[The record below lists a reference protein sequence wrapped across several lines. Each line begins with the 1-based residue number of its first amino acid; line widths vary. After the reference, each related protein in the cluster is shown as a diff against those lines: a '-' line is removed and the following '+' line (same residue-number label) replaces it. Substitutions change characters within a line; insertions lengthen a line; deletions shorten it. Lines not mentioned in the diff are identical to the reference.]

1 MGKTAI
7 LIIDLI
13 NDFHFKEGDLL
24 LKHTK
29 QIIPNLKRLKKYA
42 NKHHYPIIYVNDH
55 YETWSTNYR
64 EIAETCRTSENEDII
79 QLGLPE
85 KEDYF
90 IMKPQMSAFFRT
102 PLGSL
107 LEELQIEHLIMA
119 GIAGNICILF
129 SANDAHMRGYTL
141 HVPENCIASNTKK
154 HNEEAIQLMRQVFNA
169 KTKAI

>member
-1 MGKTAI
+1 MEKTAI
-7 LIIDLI
+7 LMIDLI
-13 NDFHFKEGDLL
+13 NDFHFEEGDLL
-24 LKHTK
+24 LKHTR
-29 QIIPNLKRLKKYA
+29 QIIPHLKKLKEYA
-42 NKHHYPIIYVNDH
+42 HKHHYPIIYVNDH

-64 EIAETCRTSENEDII
+64 EIAETCRTPENDDII

>member
-7 LIIDLI
+7 LMIDLI
-13 NDFHFKEGDLL
+13 NDFQFEEGDLL
-24 LKHTK
+24 LKHSR
-29 QIIPNLKRLKKYA
+29 QIIPNLKKLKEYA

-55 YETWSTNYR
+55 YETWSTNFR
-64 EIAETCRTSENEDII
+64 EIAETCRTAENEDII
-79 QLGLPE
+79 QQGLPE

-141 HVPENCIASNTKK
+141 HIPENCIASNTKR

-169 KTKAI
+169 ETKGI